1 MEKQKEKDAEL
12 LIDKAPIISATS
24 TPILEDTALRISAEK
39 LEKVEKK
46 DETLQ
51 SKDFE
56 IIEDAIDT
64 VSKGKKLIVEEKEI
78 QELKA
83 EMADYKEDVEDLQKA
98 VASQPKPEITE
109 TKAAKRLFKTV
120 NKMINKLDNVLVEL
134 EEKEKQLRKDLE
146 VEVTDKKKEELLKI
160 DDIITAITKL
170 KGVPDQSKIDQIT
183 RLLKKMD
190 DDHDGS
196 LKIDD
201 VLKVRLF
208 IFLKFLL
215 GIRYKKCI
223 SRNSMTFG

>member
-1 MEKQKEKDAEL
+1 
-12 LIDKAPIISATS
+12 
-24 TPILEDTALRISAEK
+24 
-39 LEKVEKK
+39 
-46 DETLQ
+46 
-51 SKDFE
+51 
-56 IIEDAIDT
+56 
-64 VSKGKKLIVEEKEI
+64 
-78 QELKA
+78 
-83 EMADYKEDVEDLQKA
+83 
-98 VASQPKPEITE
+98 
-109 TKAAKRLFKTV
+109 
-120 NKMINKLDNVLVEL
+120 MINKLDNVLVEL